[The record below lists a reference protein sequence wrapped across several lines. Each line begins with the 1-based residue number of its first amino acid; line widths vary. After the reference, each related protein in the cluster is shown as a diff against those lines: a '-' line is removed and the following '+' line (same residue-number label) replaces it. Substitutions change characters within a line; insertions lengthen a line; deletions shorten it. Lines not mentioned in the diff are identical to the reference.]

1 MQQLRDLVK
10 ANAKL
15 YRDALSF
22 PYLIH
27 KERKYKEQPHYKDT
41 QSKSLSADADKE
53 IL

>member
-22 PYLIH
+22 PYMNH

-41 QSKSLSADADKE
+41 QSKSLSADKR

>member
-15 YRDALSF
+15 YRDAFSF
-22 PYLIH
+22 PYLNH
-27 KERKYKEQPHYKDT
+27 NKQKYKERDHYNDT
-41 QSKSLSADADKE
+41 QSKSLSAEKM

>member
-1 MQQLRDLVK
+1 VQQLRDLVK

-22 PYLIH
+22 PYLNH
-27 KERKYKEQPHYKDT
+27 KKQKYKEREHYNDT
-41 QSKSLSADADKE
+41 QSKSLSSDKM

>member
-1 MQQLRDLVK
+1 VQQLRDLVK

-22 PYLIH
+22 PYMND
-27 KERKYKEQPHYKDT
+27 KEQKYKERDHYNDT
-41 QSKSLSADADKE
+41 QSKSLSAEKM

>member
-27 KERKYKEQPHYKDT
+27 KEKKYKERSHYNDT
-41 QSKSLSADADKE
+41 QSKSLSAEKM

>member
-22 PYLIH
+22 PYLNH
-27 KERKYKEQPHYKDT
+27 KKQKYKERGHYNDT
-41 QSKSLSADADKE
+41 QSKSLSSDKM